1 MTLKIFTCNAD
12 YRKTDY
18 EKEERV
24 PFNVSSWCFYQTI
37 KSFLKGCKNLR
48 ILHHLNSQLTRLKK
62 KNKRAAKGFYE
73 NVLRYI
79 NRAIQLR
86 SLPD

>member
-1 MTLKIFTCNAD
+1 MNISFSTVTYIKSQMTLKIFTCNAD

-24 PFNVSSWCFYQTI
+24 PFNVSCWCFYQTI

-48 ILHHLNSQLTRLKK
+48 ILHHLNSQLTRFKK
-62 KNKRAAKGFYE
+62 KKQKGIE
-73 NVLRYI
+73 RRIL
-79 NRAIQLR
+79 
-86 SLPD
+86 